1 MGKYER
7 DRGGDVPFFTRC
19 VRHLLQEQSG
29 LWLHRQPVSTHF
41 FAVIANLL
49 KCLCDSRK
57 KASVHEEEVINTSNY
72 KYIPL
77 KIDINKQL
85 QTALDLADLAREK
98 GG

>member
-1 MGKYER
+1 MAVVKTFLHKVHQAPSTG
-7 DRGGDVPFFTRC
+7 V
-19 VRHLLQEQSG
+19 VRTLQ
-29 LWLHRQPVSTHF
+29 LHRQPVSSHF
-41 FAVIANLL
+41 SVIANSL

-85 QTALDLADLAREK
+85 QTALGLANLAKEKK